1 MEDVVKSF
9 LFVFATFLP
18 IIDPFV
24 GAMFFL
30 SLTPGASDEI
40 RAKITERMAIYSLIV
55 LLVSLFAGRVILSFF
70 GISVPVLQVGGGLVL
85 LSSGWEALHAP
96 TLAEAKNNASQVRKS
111 DEALL
116 SMAFYP
122 LTLPLVIGPGTIASA
137 AAIGSSLSG
146 SIGSI
151 VGSVLASVAM
161 TVLTWFCFRYSDK
174 IPKALGAAGADAL
187 SRLFAFILMCLGVG
201 VLWQGISGLIMSLP
215 K

>member
-18 IIDPFV
+18 IIDPFG

-96 TLAEAKNNASQVRKS
+96 TPCRS
-111 DEALL
+111 
-116 SMAFYP
+116 
-122 LTLPLVIGPGTIASA
+122 
-137 AAIGSSLSG
+137 
-146 SIGSI
+146 
-151 VGSVLASVAM
+151 
-161 TVLTWFCFRYSDK
+161 
-174 IPKALGAAGADAL
+174 
-187 SRLFAFILMCLGVG
+187 
-201 VLWQGISGLIMSLP
+201 
-215 K
+215 